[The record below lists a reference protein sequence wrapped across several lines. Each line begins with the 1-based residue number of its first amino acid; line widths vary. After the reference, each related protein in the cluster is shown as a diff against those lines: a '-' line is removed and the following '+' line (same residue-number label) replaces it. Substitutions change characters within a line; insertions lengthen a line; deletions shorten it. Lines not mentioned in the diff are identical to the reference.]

1 MTAKPSINVNAL
13 VDDHSDYLLSF
24 AMSKLKDIDLAKDLV
39 QDTFVSAISKLDT
52 FEQRSKLR
60 TWLTSILNR
69 KIIDH
74 WRRAETRY
82 TDPVSSFFRQ
92 DSKQGHWLE
101 SQGKNQT
108 LETVEDRI
116 SKEETNQELAD
127 CLDKLPNK
135 WQGVVSSKYLEE
147 KDSEEICNDFDITPS
162 NLWVIIHR
170 AKLVLRDCLQNKWEL

>member
-1 MTAKPSINVNAL
+1 MTANSEIDVNAL

-39 QDTFVSAISKLDT
+39 QDTLVSAITKLDT

-74 WRRAETRY
+74 WRKAETRY
-82 TDPVSSFFRQ
+82 TDPVSSFFQQ
-92 DSKQGHWLE
+92 DGKTGHWLD
-101 SQGKNQT
+101 SQGKNKT

-116 SKEETNQELAD
+116 SKEETNMELAD
-127 CLDKLPNK
+127 CLGKLPDK
-135 WQGVVSSKYLEE
+135 WKGVVASKYLEE
-147 KDSEEICNDFDITPS
+147 KDSEEICNDFDITSS

-170 AKLVLRDCLQNKWEL
+170 AKLVLRDCLQTKWEL